1 MSSDDNIPS
10 EYPYAWSSSSQ
21 LSPEEFLTKYKP
33 SMIQD
38 DGTKPWLWIRKSTT
52 DPEDT
57 DMVAAVEEATEIL
70 EDVTTRVE
78 EIKNDDSIPVR
89 ANKKKGTKSKKEVR
103 ETVQSEATE
112 KLKDISIRHGFV
124 SGKWLIFAPTDKVD
138 LVWSTIA
145 NSLISGPLASTSAH
159 CAKVATCPK
168 HEVPNY
174 SHVLCLYVPNV
185 YDKEDVTEIMKILL
199 RKHGMNLMGV
209 KSNLYTAIGLDSKH
223 PSGIPSTVWKNSAL
237 MPETD
242 IKKLKEEY
250 FAELAAAKNNDT
262 EKTAARKAAA
272 GTVAKSKPKLKRKAE
287 NDDPFASEDDEPK
300 DTKSEAKSKS
310 QAGGASTS
318 QKTAKAAPK
327 TKKSSAKDEFG
338 SDDEVAEDSDAE
350 ARKAEVAA
358 KKATSRR
365 KGAKRPKEDDDND
378 NETEDIEERPR
389 QKVRR

>member
-1 MSSDDNIPS
+1 MVWQGQEDKEVCGGKAVAEP
-10 EYPYAWSSSSQ
+10 ERYQAVGLLYPVPLVCADTRPCRKENQ
-21 LSPEEFLTKYKP
+21 LK
-33 SMIQD
+33 Q
-38 DGTKPWLWIRKSTT
+38 
-52 DPEDT
+52 
-57 DMVAAVEEATEIL
+57 
-70 EDVTTRVE
+70 
-78 EIKNDDSIPVR
+78 
-89 ANKKKGTKSKKEVR
+89 KKKEEVEKEKAVR
-103 ETVQSEATE
+103 RIPQVASSLFLQHNDALVPPYRVLIDTNFINFSLQNKLELISGMMDCLYAKCIPCVTDCVMAELE
-112 KLKDISIRHGFV
+112 KLGHRYRV
-124 SGKWLIFAPTDKVD
+124 ALRLIFAPTDKVD

-327 TKKSSAKDEFG
+327 TKKELSEG
-338 SDDEVAEDSDAE
+338 
-350 ARKAEVAA
+350 R
-358 KKATSRR
+358 
-365 KGAKRPKEDDDND
+365 
-378 NETEDIEERPR
+378 
-389 QKVRR
+389 VRLR